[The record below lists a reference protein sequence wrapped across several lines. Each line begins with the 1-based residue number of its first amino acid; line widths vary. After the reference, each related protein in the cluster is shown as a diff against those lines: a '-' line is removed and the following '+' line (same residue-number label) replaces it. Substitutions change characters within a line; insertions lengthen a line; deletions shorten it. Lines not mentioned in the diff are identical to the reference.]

1 MFPVYEEKK
10 KTCIYIPALPDMNPL
25 ICTIQLNSSILQKD
39 AWSLEWAR
47 NSFTWRKVILQSFFR
62 K

>member
-10 KTCIYIPALPDMNPL
+10 ENLHLHSRIARHES
-25 ICTIQLNSSILQKD
+25 QLNSSILQKD
-39 AWSLEWAR
+39 VWSLEWAR

>member
-10 KTCIYIPALPDMNPL
+10 ENLHLHSRIARHESPHLH
-25 ICTIQLNSSILQKD
+25 NSVEFILQKD

>member
-10 KTCIYIPALPDMNPL
+10 ENLHLHSRIARHESPHL
-25 ICTIQLNSSILQKD
+25 TIQLNSSILQKD